1 VLPGG
6 RAPTAAAMAAMFSTS
21 ILERQSTTGTHRSS
35 VASSSAP
42 GGDLDNDTMFQDLV
56 TLTRFGAPAPQ
67 PEAAHD
73 EVAPEVPEPEPA
85 QPAASRPSLLRS
97 PTPLSRFRTGAS
109 RSPASVGPGPGS
121 EPGLR
126 PRSLVFSDKENRVPL
141 VGEGGTGKRLA
152 TSWTQ
157 LREMDQLKRQLV
169 QEEKLRNQAEAQVSE
184 NRKFRK
190 SVAEVQQQL
199 QTQTSRIEE
208 LQQQCEEL
216 EASRAEE
223 HARAKDRAAALD
235 RAHAALADRERE
247 VAALQLD
254 SAKVGELKRRCDELE
269 ALRVEEQGRES
280 EQTAALA
287 SAHAALEE
295 CERKV
300 AALQLDT
307 TRSTEL
313 QQRCN
318 ELEAL
323 RLEEQGRAS
332 DQAAALDR
340 ALAALEARERE
351 VVALRLDSAE
361 VEMLQR
367 RCDELEALRIEE
379 QGRANDALSSANADL
394 DDRGREV
401 AELQVDLDHALQE
414 LQEREAW
421 AQESSKRLE
430 RMALYLEDERAKVRL
445 EEAPAPATPALQA
458 RSAVLAEMITNLE
471 AGLSRSTGQL
481 WEELERIGERAAS
494 NSARME
500 GMRARRE
507 AEVDAAPGD
516 EPAQTRS
523 AATSPLPGSR
533 ERLQDVCVQVS
544 HDIPSGCDDEN
555 QELLSQ
561 NRELALTLQLFKQ
574 DCELLSA
581 ENKSLHES
589 LAAFEANLDRV
600 TSQNAKLLGHS
611 NHRQKIHY
619 TFKLKEENG
628 RLREELRRAQH
639 KVLQLEGSR
648 RGQDLVDALAPFS
661 AEPRQGRRSAPNL
674 AALATA
680 PAAAP
685 ARQAKR
691 RAEGPEA
698 QRPAEEAQ
706 RRCRA
711 QERILER
718 VSLDFRHFTAL
729 IERAVSD
736 EAPGACGDAAALLAR
751 LRSSVANGPRA
762 ARAADLHTEGPTT
775 GASAD

>member
-1 VLPGG
+1 
-6 RAPTAAAMAAMFSTS
+6 M
-21 ILERQSTTGTHRSS
+21 
-35 VASSSAP
+35 
-42 GGDLDNDTMFQDLV
+42 
-56 TLTRFGAPAPQ
+56 
-67 PEAAHD
+67 
-73 EVAPEVPEPEPA
+73 
-85 QPAASRPSLLRS
+85 
-97 PTPLSRFRTGAS
+97 
-109 RSPASVGPGPGS
+109 
-121 EPGLR
+121 
-126 PRSLVFSDKENRVPL
+126 
-141 VGEGGTGKRLA
+141 
-152 TSWTQ
+152 
-157 LREMDQLKRQLV
+157 
-169 QEEKLRNQAEAQVSE
+169 
-184 NRKFRK
+184 
-190 SVAEVQQQL
+190 QQQL

-235 RAHAALADRERE
+235 RAHAALADREREVGFMAVVGKLSCDEGSWKGWLESDMVSSQIGLEPASRSSKADSGKRSSSNSELCGGEPGQALGEALRSGWALPTPPVRSSSKRESWPPRE

-430 RMALYLEDERAKVRL
+430 RMALYLEDERAKVEPEYL
-445 EEAPAPATPALQA
+445 GPLC
-458 RSAVLAEMITNLE
+458 SAIFRTQYSLFDISHQVERGESPPLAQSK
-471 AGLSRSTGQL
+471 G
-481 WEELERIGERAAS
+481 GE
-494 NSARME
+494 
-500 GMRARRE
+500 G
-507 AEVDAAPGD
+507 
-516 EPAQTRS
+516 
-523 AATSPLPGSR
+523 
-533 ERLQDVCVQVS
+533 
-544 HDIPSGCDDEN
+544 
-555 QELLSQ
+555 
-561 NRELALTLQLFKQ
+561 
-574 DCELLSA
+574 
-581 ENKSLHES
+581 
-589 LAAFEANLDRV
+589 
-600 TSQNAKLLGHS
+600 
-611 NHRQKIHY
+611 
-619 TFKLKEENG
+619 
-628 RLREELRRAQH
+628 
-639 KVLQLEGSR
+639 
-648 RGQDLVDALAPFS
+648 
-661 AEPRQGRRSAPNL
+661 
-674 AALATA
+674 
-680 PAAAP
+680 
-685 ARQAKR
+685 
-691 RAEGPEA
+691 
-698 QRPAEEAQ
+698 
-706 RRCRA
+706 
-711 QERILER
+711 
-718 VSLDFRHFTAL
+718 
-729 IERAVSD
+729 
-736 EAPGACGDAAALLAR
+736 AALL
-751 LRSSVANGPRA
+751 LVVC
-762 ARAADLHTEGPTT
+762 
-775 GASAD
+775 